1 MLVTLAQMKDYLN
14 ITSSDYDAFLT
25 EQIETVSE
33 AIEAYCVRKF
43 GLADYVETF
52 YADEWIKT
60 NDRSSERLMLLA
72 FPVVSL
78 TEVRKFSDDQDL
90 VGEVL
95 TTRPHFPTGMVDK
108 IKFES
113 RFQRI
118 SVTYRAGLNPV
129 PAPVKQVV
137 YSVVSERYN
146 KRQAGVELNFGSDV
160 QRISIPGSISIDFDY
175 SLQNND
181 RKSAFGVILGAN
193 VNILDYYRSDRAVVH
208 SSRLEYVTST
218 PVV

>member
-1 MLVTLAQMKDYLN
+1 MLVSLYEMEQYLRIPKN
-14 ITSSDYDAFLT
+14 TDSDFII
-25 EQIETVSE
+25 EQIQTVSE

-72 FPVVSL
+72 FPLVSL
-78 TEVRKFSDDQDL
+78 TEVRKFSNDQDL

-95 TTRPHFPTGMVDK
+95 TTRPHFPTGIVDR
-108 IKFES
+108 IKFENQY
-113 RFQRI
+113 QRI

-146 KRQAGVELNFGSDV
+146 KRQAGIELNFGSDV
-160 QRISIPGSISIDFDY
+160 QRVSIPGSISIDFDY

-193 VNILDYYRSDRAVVH
+193 INILDYYRSDRAVVH
-208 SSRLEYVTST
+208 GSRLEYVTST
-218 PVV
+218 DVG